1 MDFQTYAARELT
13 TVADKLADT
22 AKKQLEAAIAQL
34 TANYETTIDRLR
46 NDQSQLVSENERMT
60 AENAALIWE
69 KEGLL
74 ETAKTTAR
82 GPLIDRLSDVFE
94 RIAGSTTVDDAV
106 VAAAHGLAGDFGR
119 VAAFIGD
126 KRLVQLGAESPA
138 VEPDAPSVTAC
149 PIVVRGE
156 KLATIY
162 IAEETHPGGE
172 GKKLADL
179 LCRHLTLALE
189 RLTVE
194 LKAVG
199 ELRAY
204 AQMLL
209 DEVEYVFNAD
219 VTGNVSVL
227 ERRDRLTENLRCAR
241 QIYGQRVTLEGPA
254 AAAVLDQV
262 LSQILDAKGESAFG
276 RELAEV
282 ATSPTAA

>member
-22 AKKQLEAAIAQL
+22 AKKQLEAALAQL

-46 NDQSQLVSENERMT
+46 TDQSQLVNENERMT

-69 KEGLL
+69 KEELL
-74 ETAKTTAR
+74 EAAKTAAR

-94 RIAGSTTVDDAV
+94 RIAASKTVDDVV
-106 VAAAHGLAGDFGR
+106 VAAAQGLVGDFSR
-119 VAAFIGD
+119 IAAYVGD
-126 KRLVQLGAESPA
+126 KRLVQLGAQSPV
-138 VEPDAPSVTAC
+138 VEPDGPSVMAW
-149 PIVVRGE
+149 PVVVRGE
-156 KLATIY
+156 QLAAIY
-162 IAEETHPGGE
+162 AAEETRAGE
-172 GKKLADL
+172 GKKLADVL
-179 LCRHLTLALE
+179 SRHLTLALE

-219 VTGNVSVL
+219 VTANVSVP

-254 AAAVLDQV
+254 AASVLDQV
-262 LSQILDAKGESAFG
+262 LSQILDTKGETAFG